1 MKNISIRLCIAMAL
15 ISLLLNISCDE
26 KETHQIPPTISI
38 KTTDGFTKDNDT
50 IAIGSPIIIG
60 IQARGNDANLT
71 NLVIRKT
78 YPDETYTVVLDTGIY
93 TMSLDI
99 QKKFYQNIEE
109 EVRWT
114 IIVMDKNRLSS
125 EKSLTIFKDPNSQF
139 GGIQY
144 YETIIMGYQE
154 NSEYGQ
160 FLDLAEGKV
169 YFEDSAQLFQEKIEL
184 ITYFIEDDNQ
194 PSPVFSSPG
203 EYDNFSTDASEFYT
217 SIANWNI
224 RKYTTWDISVDDEPI
239 NALDFDNC
247 HNDSTIIVNYDEVWG
262 KKKFKWASTGMIIP
276 FQTQAGKKGL
286 LKVIRA
292 DETETGSIEFAIK
305 MQI

>member
-1 MKNISIRLCIAMAL
+1 MKNISIRHYIAMAL

-144 YETIIMGYQE
+144 YETIIMGYQK

-184 ITYFIEDDNQ
+184 ITYFVEDDNQ